1 MESLPKKPNE
11 YFVKLLSVIDDMRRA
26 SFKTTPTTQQKKMLG
41 LTFRQGSA
49 IAQIKL
55 LTMEEPQGVALKTL
69 AGHLKMTVPATS
81 LLVETMVNKGFF
93 ERNPN
98 PEDRRA
104 VCIRLSEKGHEI
116 CNDVQSRLLSEID
129 RVAEVLSQEEL
140 EMLSTN
146 RTKPTLST
154 VCIHFISFPKSPK
167 V

>member
-1 MESLPKKPNE
+1 MESLPKKPHE
-11 YFVKLLSVIDDMRRA
+11 YFVKLISIIDDLRRA

-55 LTMEEPQGVALKTL
+55 LTMEAPQGVALKTL

-93 ERNPN
+93 ERTPN

-104 VCIRLSEKGHEI
+104 VCIRLSEKGQEI
-116 CNDVQSRLLSEID
+116 CNDVQARMLQEID
-129 RVAEVLSQEEL
+129 RVAVDIPTDEL
-140 EMLSTN
+140 EAILHVAN
-146 RTKPTLST
+146 KLEE
-154 VCIHFISFPKSPK
+154 K
-167 V
+167 VYNEKK

>member
-1 MESLPKKPNE
+1 MESLPKKPHE
-11 YFVKLLSVIDDMRRA
+11 YFVKLISVIDDMRRA
-26 SFKTTPTTQQKKMLG
+26 SFKSTPETQKKTVLG

-49 IAQIKL
+49 MSQIKL

-104 VCIRLSEKGHEI
+104 S
-116 CNDVQSRLLSEID
+116 
-129 RVAEVLSQEEL
+129 
-140 EMLSTN
+140 
-146 RTKPTLST
+146 
-154 VCIHFISFPKSPK
+154 
-167 V
+167 

>member
-1 MESLPKKPNE
+1 M
-11 YFVKLLSVIDDMRRA
+11 KLLGIVDDMRRA
-26 SFKTTPTTQQKKMLG
+26 SFKATPEVQQKKMLG

-49 IAQIKL
+49 IAQIKI

-104 VCIRLSEKGHEI
+104 VCIRLSEKGQEL
-116 CNDVQSRLLSEID
+116 CNNVYSRLQAEID
-129 RVAEVLSQEEL
+129 RVAIDLSQDEL
-140 EMLSTN
+140 ESLAHVADKLEQRFYSD
-146 RTKPTLST
+146 RK
-154 VCIHFISFPKSPK
+154 
-167 V
+167 

>member
-1 MESLPKKPNE
+1 MK
-11 YFVKLLSVIDDMRRA
+11 FLSIIDDMRRA
-26 SFKTTPTTQQKKMLG
+26 SFKTTPSTQQKKMLG

-55 LTMEEPQGVALKTL
+55 LTMEAPQGVALKTL

-104 VCIRLSEKGHEI
+104 VCIRLSEKGHEL
-116 CNDVQSRLLSEID
+116 CNDVHARLQDEID
-129 RVAEVLSQEEL
+129 KTADVLTKEEL
-140 EMLSTN
+140 ELLARIADKLEERFYN
-146 RTKPTLST
+146 
-154 VCIHFISFPKSPK
+154 
-167 V
+167 